1 VNDEILLVLKD
12 ACLAGAVRVLEVRQS
27 GSVGAKYKDAKELVT
42 EADQQSDDAIREIL
56 AARLPVGVSYT
67 LEESGSSGPRGERW
81 VGADPLDGTNHFACG
96 GHFYAV
102 QAHYVDAGVPLVGVV
117 FQPEMYLP
125 LAETDRC
132 VGRLTYAVRGGG
144 AFCERTEFHGDGFVR
159 SERRVLRK
167 AVQPVTK
174 SFVSCVPL
182 STKMTGEEK
191 ARALRVIESG
201 LISVTTGLGGAGA
214 NVMMTIYG
222 GQQVYANFG
231 AGEDLD
237 LIPPQVIAEEAGMTV
252 WGLDRQSPRWV
263 TKKQPFVVAPD
274 AEVAEAVLW
283 AAGV

>member
-1 VNDEILLVLKD
+1 MLVD
-12 ACLAGAVRVLEVRQS
+12 ACLAGAVRVLEVRRS
-27 GSVGAKYKDAKELVT
+27 GAVGARYKDAKELVT
-42 EADQQSDDAIREIL
+42 EADQRSDEAIRQVF
-56 AARLPVGVSYT
+56 AARLPAGVSYT
-67 LEESGSSGPRGERW
+67 LEESGSSGPRGDRW

-102 QAHYVDAGVPLVGVV
+102 QAHYVDGGVPQVGVV

-125 LAETDRC
+125 LVETERC

-144 AFCERTEFHGDGFVR
+144 AFCERTEFDGDGFVR
-159 SERRVLRK
+159 GQRRLLRK
-167 AVQPVTK
+167 AAQPATK
-174 SFVSCVPL
+174 TFVSCVPL

-191 ARALRVIESG
+191 ARALRVMESG

-252 WGLDRQSPRWV
+252 WGLDRKSPRW
-263 TKKQPFVVAPD
+263 TKKKQPFVVAPE
-274 AEVAEAVLW
+274 AGVAEAVLG